1 MAARKVDF
9 SKLTATLRPDTV
21 ASVNA
26 FRRRHADLVK
36 QISELREQST
46 TINFEGYRSI
56 LSNKK
61 VVNDAEKAFSA
72 FRPASYDLKEQM
84 RVIEAQEAKAV
95 AAAEATER
103 RINQELVELKDLL
116 VHIETARPVDQLT
129 VDDVVKAVPEIDGIV
144 EKMAKRGQWRLPGYY
159 EKFGEFKVG
168 F

>member
-159 EKFGEFKVG
+159 EK
-168 F
+168 